1 MPAEYGK
8 LTIQE
13 LMDLYEGYKWREE
26 RDELHRAE
34 MARWI
39 MSAQSKKPID
49 PYKAI
54 EKRKNKSG
62 QKEAITK
69 EEKEQFFQEHDK
81 VFPKVVQLSA
91 YQNG

>member
-1 MPAEYGK
+1 MPDVFGE

-13 LMDLYEGYKWREE
+13 IMDLYEGYKWREE
-26 RDELHRAE
+26 RDEYHRAE
-34 MARWI
+34 LARWI

-49 PYKAI
+49 PYKEI
-54 EKRKNKSG
+54 KKRKNKSD
-62 QKEAITK
+62 QKDTITK
-69 EEKEQFFQEHDK
+69 EEKEEFFQEHDK